1 MSVYV
6 LVKYHIM
13 FTDIVYEF
21 TVHVLI
27 VTLYSDMSSKRL
39 CTGFQGQEEK

>member
-1 MSVYV
+1 
-6 LVKYHIM
+6 M
-13 FTDIVYEF
+13 FTDIMYKF